1 MRRRS
6 LIVLL
11 LSALMVMSPALCAFA
26 DTEAADNT
34 GSDQQEAVAV
44 SAEDEDL
51 PATVEEP
58 EANEEAVNEEP
69 AEDASNTKA
78 ALRGGSG
85 EGWSSDGNSYYVNG
99 KKVTGWK
106 EIDGDWYYFNGNGEK
121 QTGWQKISNKWYYFD
136 EEGCM
141 LTGWQKI
148 NGKRYYF
155 KPAPSGAM
163 QTGWIKETFS
173 YDGKTITEWY
183 YCDSSGAQVFGWKK
197 ISNKWYYFEE
207 DVEEGWMATGP
218 WYITS
223 EKKMYLFD
231 SNGVWQGGFTG
242 WKSEPFFDDDGVKYN
257 IWFYFKKGV
266 GIDGWQKINNT
277 WYAFSD
283 GIMMFDDL
291 VTDSSG
297 WYYLGSD
304 GKISKNKWAKGY
316 DGEWYYLGSDGHPC
330 CNKWAKDSTD
340 WYYLDEI
347 GCITRNDWAKDSH
360 GWYYMGSDGKMIK
373 NQTLEI
379 EGVEYTFGSD
389 GICLNPPF

>member
-11 LSALMVMSPALCAFA
+11 LSALMVLSPALCAFA

-34 GSDQQEAVAV
+34 GGEPQQ
-44 SAEDEDL
+44 
-51 PATVEEP
+51 
-58 EANEEAVNEEP
+58 EAVNEEP

-106 EIDGDWYYFNGNGEK
+106 EIDGDWYYFNDNGEK
-121 QTGWQKISNKWYYFD
+121 QTGWQKISGKWYYFD
-136 EEGCM
+136 KKEGCM
-141 LTGWQKI
+141 LTGWQEI
-148 NGKRYYF
+148 DGKRYYL

-163 QTGWIKETFS
+163 QTGWIKETFT

-183 YCDSSGAQVFGWKK
+183 YCESSGAQVLGWKK

-207 DVEEGWMATGP
+207 DGEEGYMATGH

-223 EKKMYLFD
+223 ANKAYLFD
-231 SNGVWQGGFTG
+231 SNGVWQSGFSG
-242 WKSEPFFDDDGVKYN
+242 WKSEAFIDAGVKYN
-257 IWFYFKKGV
+257 KWFYYKKGV
-266 GIDGWQKINNT
+266 GVEGWQKINNT
-277 WYAFSD
+277 WYAFSE
-283 GIMMFDDL
+283 GIMLFD
-291 VTDSSG
+291 TWASDSSG

-304 GKISKNKWAKGY
+304 GKISKNKWAKGD

-330 CNKWAKDSTD
+330 CNKWVKDSTD

-379 EGVEYTFGSD
+379 KGVEYTFGSD